1 MLIFGWKMLIHTIIL
16 DYTYCVELMKLVAL
30 HCNITYRVMQMRMVY
45 DLVSDIQSIYELT

>member
-1 MLIFGWKMLIHTIIL
+1 MLIQTIIL

-30 HCNITYRVMQMRMVY
+30 HCNITYSVMQMRMVY

>member
-1 MLIFGWKMLIHTIIL
+1 MLIHTIIL